1 VENKEKNTTEQGF
14 RFISNYTDADT
25 HDEPAGPRHGEDSD
39 RHRGSMSRHAGLVFA
54 LVTTGLWGVWGAFA
68 GRPAENG
75 FPETLVYVVWAFT
88 MIPPA
93 VFALARIGWTWEH
106 DLRSIVFGF
115 LIGLTGAGGQ
125 MLLFHAVH
133 TGPTYLIFPLIAL
146 SPVVT
151 IAMSVGWLGE
161 RVTWLGTLGI
171 ALALAALPLFD
182 YAPGE
187 SAGGH
192 GVAWFFFS
200 LVILVAWGVQAFFM
214 KLANRTMSAESI
226 FLYMA
231 LTALALIPVALYMTD
246 FSQPIDYGLGGPWLA
261 AITQILNSVGALT
274 LVYAFRYGKAIVVSP
289 LTNAGAPLITA
300 LIALALLGLVPQP
313 SKLVAIALAFV
324 AAALLAIEPEE
335 QA

>member
-1 VENKEKNTTEQGF
+1 M
-14 RFISNYTDADT
+14 D
-25 HDEPAGPRHGEDSD
+25 
-39 RHRGSMSRHAGLVFA
+39 RHAGLLFA

-68 GRPAENG
+68 ARPAENG
-75 FPETLVYVVWAFT
+75 FPETLIYVVWAFT

-93 VFALARIGWTWEH
+93 AFALARIGWKWEH
-106 DLRSIVFGF
+106 DRRSILIGV

-151 IAMSVGWLGE
+151 IALSVGWLHE
-161 RVTWLGTLGI
+161 RVSRVGTLGI

-192 GVAWFFFS
+192 GVAWFFYS

-246 FSQPIDYGLGGPWLA
+246 FSRPINYGLGGPWLA
-261 AITQILNSVGALT
+261 ALTQILNSVGALT

-300 LIALALLGLVPQP
+300 LIALTLLGLVPQP
-313 SKLVAIALAFV
+313 LKLVAIVLAFL

-335 QA
+335 RA